1 MKRMKHNFLN
11 QILYLSALILCI
23 SIASCNNGESQDN
36 GDKDITEAVID
47 SNKTGVIN
55 VGGELFSI
63 PSPIQ
68 TVMLIKKSGAKY
80 LQNELSNTANVSNYT
95 SKNQK
100 ALNLGV
106 FGADLGYATAFSD
119 NQSAVKSL
127 NAIEQLSKDL
137 DITGAFNKDL
147 IKRLG
152 SNANNQ
158 DSMLVLSSVF
168 YRAADTYLKDNNRYD
183 VGAMILAGGWIEG
196 LYFTS
201 LSASEGNEAAKQR
214 LGEQKVALENLISLI
229 SAQEKSPELEVL
241 LTNLK
246 AMNETYSK
254 LESVYTF
261 QRPETNEEKKITTI
275 KSTTTNKITDQQL
288 QEIIAKLKSLR
299 TTIIG

>member
-1 MKRMKHNFLN
+1 MRHNFQNRLF
-11 QILYLSALILCI
+11 YLSTAVLFVFA
-23 SIASCNNGESQDN
+23 ASCNNGESSEN
-36 GDKDITEAVID
+36 GDKEITEAVVD

-63 PSPIQ
+63 PSPLQ

-80 LQNELSNTANVSNYT
+80 LQNELSNTANISNYT
-95 SKNQK
+95 NKNQK

-106 FGADLGYATAFSD
+106 FGADLGYSTAFND

-158 DSMLVLSSVF
+158 DSMLVISSVF

-201 LSASEGNEAAKQR
+201 LSAAEGNEPAKQR
-214 LGEQKVALENLISLI
+214 LGEQKVALENLISLM
-229 SAQEKSPELEVL
+229 SAQEKSPELDL
-241 LTNLK
+241 LLSNLN

-254 LESVYTF
+254 LESLYTF
-261 QRPETNEEKKITTI
+261 KRPETNEEKKTTTF

-288 QEIIAKLKSLR
+288 QEIIIKLKSLR